1 LADGLKVLIQGLG
14 EVPATVE
21 FALEKERPDVTYILC
36 NEYIMNHVPSS
47 GGYTE
52 PSKVVVERVARRTNT
67 ELRWQLCDIF
77 DVKSVGEAIANVFRE
92 IKPTDEVIINYT
104 GGAASVK
111 LLLGASAVVL
121 SRIMPVRIIYSL
133 RYKDGT
139 EIFKDQTEELKAIFK
154 RLYEF
159 F

>member
-1 LADGLKVLIQGLG
+1 MKVLIQGLG

-21 FALEKERPDVTYILC
+21 FALEREKPDVAYIIC
-36 NEYIMNHVPSS
+36 TEFQMKNIATA

-52 PSKVVVERVARRTNT
+52 SSQVVIENAARKSGTKVV
-67 ELRWQLCDIF
+67 WQTCDIF
-77 DVKSVGEAIANVFRE
+77 DLRSVGGAISKIFSQ

-121 SRIMPVRIIYSL
+121 SKMIPLKIIYAL
-133 RYKDGT
+133 RYKGGT
-139 EIFKDQTEELKAIFK
+139 EVYKDQTEELREIFK
-154 RLYEF
+154 QLYEF

>member
-1 LADGLKVLIQGLG
+1 MKVLIQGLG

-21 FALEKERPDVTYILC
+21 FALEKERPDITYILC
-36 NEYIMNHVPSS
+36 NEYIRNNIASS
-47 GGYTE
+47 GEYSE
-52 PSKVVVERVARRTNT
+52 PSKTVVERAAQRINT
-67 ELRWQLCDIF
+67 KLVWQLCDVF
-77 DVKSVGEAIANVFRE
+77 DVKSVGGAVADVFKQ
-92 IKPTDEVIINYT
+92 IKPGDEVVINYT

-121 SRIMPVRIIYSL
+121 SRIIPIRIIYAL

-154 RLYEF
+154 QLYEF

>member
-1 LADGLKVLIQGLG
+1 LADELKVLIQGLG
-14 EVPATVE
+14 EIPATIE
-21 FALEKERPDVTYILC
+21 YALEKEKPDVTYVIC
-36 NEYIMNHVPSS
+36 NEYIMNHTPSS
-47 GGYTE
+47 EEYTE
-52 PSKVVVERVARRTNT
+52 PNRVVVERAAKQTNT
-67 ELRWQLCDIF
+67 KLVWQLCDIF
-77 DVKSVGEAIANVFRE
+77 DIKSVGDAIAKVFRE

-133 RYKDGT
+133 KYKDGT
-139 EIFKDQTEELKAIFK
+139 KIFKDQTEDLKTIFK
-154 RLYEF
+154 QLYEF

>member
-1 LADGLKVLIQGLG
+1 MLIQGLG

-21 FALEKERPDVTYILC
+21 YALEKERPDVTYIIC
-36 NEYIMNHVPSS
+36 NEYIQNNVPSA

-52 PSKVVVERVARRTNT
+52 PNKVVVERAAQQTHTRLV
-67 ELRWQLCDIF
+67 WQLCDIF
-77 DVKSVGEAIANVFRE
+77 DIKSVGDAIAKVFRE

-133 RYKDGT
+133 RYPDGT
-139 EIFKDQTEELKAIFK
+139 KVFKDQTDELKEIFK